1 MQEGG
6 LAGLTCVQDVWQDGD
21 YTQLTVLAGL
31 LHHVFIQDL
40 TQKHSWEM
48 PQSGQSSGRFLLLF
62 QVLFVFLG
70 LLLKKKKMI
79 FVFRHHV
86 LIPHQR

>member
-40 TQKHSWEM
+40 TQKHS
-48 PQSGQSSGRFLLLF
+48 
-62 QVLFVFLG
+62 
-70 LLLKKKKMI
+70 
-79 FVFRHHV
+79 
-86 LIPHQR
+86 